1 MQVYMGPLS
10 CGFGHLASEARCVY
24 KQRKERVGVKR
35 VKKGC
40 LVGWKPQK
48 EKGCGS
54 LWQQKGKWHLNWI
67 MEDGEI

>member
-1 MQVYMGPLS
+1 MQVYMEPLS

-40 LVGWKPQK
+40 LVGWKPQR
-48 EKGCGS
+48 ERMLIAMAAEGEVA
-54 LWQQKGKWHLNWI
+54 LNWI